1 MIIHVFADAE
11 TVAREAA
18 KFIAEMARQTVND
31 RGRFLMALSGTR
43 TPWQMF
49 KNLNHENI
57 PWKDVHIFQ
66 VDERLAPFGHT
77 DRNLT
82 HLQACLLNHSPLNP
96 EHIHAM
102 PVENELLDKM
112 AGNYI
117 QTLQKIAGNPPV
129 LDLVHLGM
137 GIDGHTAS
145 LVPGDPVLEMM
156 DTDVALTGLYQGRRR
171 LTLTFP
177 IINRSRCI
185 LWLITGG
192 GKFEMLKRLR
202 EADESIPAGL
212 VSMSKAIVLVD
223 KEAAG
228 KA

>member
-1 MIIHVFADAE
+1 MIIHVFANAE

-31 RGRFLMALSGTR
+31 QGRFLMAVSGSR

-49 KNLNHENI
+49 KNLSQENI
-57 PWKDVHIFQ
+57 PWKDVHLFQ
-66 VDERLAPFGHT
+66 VDERLAPSGHA

-82 HLQACLLNHSPLNP
+82 HLQACLLNHSPIDP

-102 PVENELLDKM
+102 PVENGVLDTM

-156 DTDVALTGLYQGRRR
+156 DTDVALTRPYQGRRR
-171 LTLTFP
+171 LTFTFP

-192 GKFEMLKRLR
+192 GKFEMLNRLR
-202 EADESIPAGL
+202 EADESIPAGQ
-212 VSMSKAIVLVD
+212 VCMSKAIVLVD

-228 KA
+228 KT